1 MWFGIL
7 TLATALIISVSA
19 AYYSILGLT
28 AIFAA
33 AFWPIVILGSSLEV
47 GKIVSTLWL
56 HKYWER
62 AELQYK
68 AYLCTAVAILML
80 LTSMG
85 VFGFLSKAHSDQ
97 SMVSG
102 DVIAKIS
109 IYDEKIKQARDNI
122 DMSRRALTQMD
133 SAVDQT
139 MSRST
144 SEQGADRAAQLRRSQ
159 AAERNRL
166 LKEIDTEQR
175 KIQTL
180 NDQRA
185 PIAAE
190 VRKVEAEVG
199 PIKYIAALIYGD
211 SPEANLL
218 DKAVRW
224 VIILIVIVFD
234 PLALTLLLAA
244 TKSIEW
250 ERSARAK
257 RPEPKYEPDD
267 GPLTDDQIKQIKETA
282 QAELPTGQTITKQS
296 LFDPEVTEFFDRARQ
311 TAQDIDAGTYEPPL
325 EQPVKKQSV
334 LAGLDNLWSRAK
346 NLVIKDSEAE
356 HAPLSAG
363 TQTEQESKDKQFVR
377 AWKDLN
383 PTDTIKHQERLL
395 QAGVIDQL
403 PWQDPEFQ
411 NQLAPIA
418 DNVSPGTAGEMRGF
432 GTSFPAES
440 VKGDMFL
447 RVDQLPNRLYKFNG
461 TTWIEVD
468 KSLSDQYAYNDQ
480 YIDHLIDK
488 ISTGEYDLDLLS
500 EIERISI
507 ENRLNNTKST

>member
-1 MWFGIL
+1 
-7 TLATALIISVSA
+7 
-19 AYYSILGLT
+19 
-28 AIFAA
+28 
-33 AFWPIVILGSSLEV
+33 
-47 GKIVSTLWL
+47 
-56 HKYWER
+56 
-62 AELQYK
+62 
-68 AYLCTAVAILML
+68 
-80 LTSMG
+80 
-85 VFGFLSKAHSDQ
+85 
-97 SMVSG
+97 
-102 DVIAKIS
+102 
-109 IYDEKIKQARDNI
+109 
-122 DMSRRALTQMD
+122 MSRRALTQMD

-159 AAERNRL
+159 ATERNRL

-250 ERSARAK
+250 ERDARAK
-257 RPEPKYEPDD
+257 RPEPNYERDD

-282 QAELPTGQTITKQS
+282 QDDLPTGQVITKQS
-296 LFDPEVTEFFDRARQ
+296 LFDPDVTGFFDKARQ
-311 TAQDIDAGTYEPPL
+311 TAQAIDADTYEPPQ

-334 LAGLDNLWSRAK
+334 MAGLDNMWSRAK
-346 NLVIKDSEAE
+346 NLVIKDSEAD
-356 HAPLSAG
+356 HAPLSTG
-363 TQTEQESKDKQFVR
+363 VQDEQESKDKQFIR

-395 QAGVIDQL
+395 HAGVIDQL
-403 PWQDPEFQ
+403 PWQAPEFQ
-411 NQLAPIA
+411 NQFAPVA
-418 DNVSPGTAGEMRGF
+418 DNVSLGATGEMRGF

-447 RVDQLPNRLYKFNG
+447 RVDQVPSRLDKFNG
-461 TTWIEVD
+461 VTWIEVD

-500 EIERISI
+500 EVERISI
-507 ENRLNNTKST
+507 EHRLNNTKLT